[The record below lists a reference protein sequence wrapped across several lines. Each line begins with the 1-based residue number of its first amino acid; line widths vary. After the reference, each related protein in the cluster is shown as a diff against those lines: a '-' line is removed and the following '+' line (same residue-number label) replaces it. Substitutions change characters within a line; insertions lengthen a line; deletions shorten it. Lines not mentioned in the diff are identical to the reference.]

1 MKKILCGLLA
11 TIMLMSFSVSAS
23 SYTDVPVT
31 TESIE
36 VLNDLGIMKGTG
48 DNKFE
53 PDAYLTRAE
62 GTTFII
68 RLLGLEE
75 AAISAT
81 GTKVDF
87 TDVPADH
94 WATGY
99 IAIAVSEGIIA
110 GMGDGTFE
118 PDTQITYAQFVKMLV
133 AALGYNPQAAESGEW
148 PGNYLSV
155 AKDIKLT
162 TGFTIQANDPV
173 KRSDIAKLA
182 YAALTIP
189 KMEKNGVG
197 VNAVYAPGDNLILDD
212 LGLAKVKGSFNT
224 VNNGKITISTGKI
237 CIAENGK
244 YVENSIEEDESVV
257 LDVTNIT
264 DIDAYANIPCTF
276 FYDITDEENI
286 AVSVIEN
293 KNVTTFTLTSK
304 DIKNYDK
311 DTNRLYY
318 YTNKD
323 ANKTAYVKVNPD
335 SAVKYNLRDSVDV
348 SGEKFSSKLED
359 VFNKTKDYAIEL
371 KSVNN
376 DSKFDYDY
384 VAITEYTYVVVK
396 EVKEYKSKG
405 EYRINDYVFKT
416 EEENY
421 DVTFVNKDIEDIEE
435 NDILN
440 MIIVDNDDDVITK
453 ATITVEGSI
462 VEDTVR
468 YVSNNII
475 TMKSGAEYSV
485 YGAAPLAGLNAT
497 FYVSFDNKVIHW
509 NTDRLNSEY
518 EYAFVT
524 DIDFVVKKNEVK
536 SATIR
541 MLTTDGNWITAD
553 LRDSIKVDGHTK
565 KFINED
571 FVGAFGDI
579 EDEDSANPYV
589 TLNTVVAYKIDSDG
603 LVKDIKLNNDTVG
616 GERKFLVD
624 GQEASF
630 GMYSVDKNTAVFN
643 WTVDPTSAEFTEED
657 ITVSTIN
664 IFTHQEAYDIT
675 LYNYDNDED
684 YAHVIYGNFTSVIN
698 WELPW
703 VIVVEDAI
711 KTIDDDDEIVYLIKG
726 VQNGDKVEF
735 YISEEDYVED
745 IVAGDVLNFTD
756 NVYEI
761 IAENEKVIEVD
772 DYFINYVSIDDTW
785 KIKKDTKR
793 LVCGED
799 IYKVTKDTIITIYED
814 GIATEGSFSDIEED
828 TNILWR
834 FDEDNRIC
842 EMVIFVD

>member
-1 MKKILCGLLA
+1 MKKFLCGLLA
-11 TIMLMSFSVSAS
+11 VVMLMSFSVSAN

-48 DNKFE
+48 DNKFS

-62 GTTFII
+62 GTALTI

-75 AAISAT
+75 AAIAAM

-99 IAIAVSEGIIA
+99 IAIGVANGIIA
-110 GMGDGTFE
+110 GMGDGTFA
-118 PDTQITYAQFVKMLV
+118 PDVPMTYAQFVKMVV
-133 AALGYNPQAAESGEW
+133 AALGYNPQAAEAGEW
-148 PGNYLSV
+148 PSNYLTT
-155 AKDIKLT
+155 ATDIKLT
-162 TGFTIQANDPV
+162 KGFSLTANDPI
-173 KRSDIAKLA
+173 KRSDIAKIA
-182 YAALTIP
+182 YTALTIP
-189 KMEKNGVG
+189 KMEKKGAG
-197 VNAVYAPGDNLILDD
+197 VNANYLPGDTLILDD
-212 LGLAKVKGSFNT
+212 LGFAKVKGSFNA
-224 VNNGKITISTGKI
+224 VNNGKVTIATGKI

-244 YVENSIEEDESVV
+244 YVENSIEEDESVT
-257 LDVTNIT
+257 LDVTNIV

-276 FYDITDEENI
+276 FYNIADEENI
-286 AVSVIEN
+286 VVSVIEN

-304 DIKNYDK
+304 DIKNYDE

-323 ANKTAYVKVNPD
+323 ANKTAYVKVNPV
-335 SAVKYNLRDSVDV
+335 SIIKYNLNDSDLALGNVFD
-348 SGEKFSSKLED
+348 KTED
-359 VFNKTKDYAIEL
+359 YVIEL
-371 KSVNN
+371 KNVNN
-376 DSKFDYDY
+376 DSRFDYDY
-384 VAITEYTYVVVK
+384 VAITEYTYVVVE

-405 EYRINDYVFKT
+405 EYRINDYIFKT
-416 EEENY
+416 EEEDY

-440 MIIVDNDDDVITK
+440 MVIVDNDDDVITK

-468 YVSNNII
+468 YVSNDII
-475 TMKSGAEYSV
+475 TMKSGAEYGV
-485 YGAAPLAGLNAT
+485 YGTAPSVGLNAT
-497 FYVSFDNKVIHW
+497 FYISFDNKVIDW
-509 NTDRLNSEY
+509 NTDKLNSEY
-518 EYAFVT
+518 KYAFVT
-524 DIDFVVKKNEVK
+524 DIDFVIQKNKVK

-553 LRDSIKVDGHTK
+553 LRDSIKVDGVTK
-565 KFINED
+565 KFTDED
-571 FVGAFGDI
+571 FVGTFGDV

-589 TLNTVVAYKIDSDG
+589 TLNTIVAYKMDSDN
-603 LVKDIKLNNDTVG
+603 LVKDIKLSNASFTAN
-616 GERKFLVD
+616 RKFLVD
-624 GQEASF
+624 GKEATF

-657 ITVSTIN
+657 ITLSTIN

-684 YAHVIYGNFTSVIN
+684 YAHIIYGNFTSVIN

-703 VIVVEDAI
+703 VIVKEDAI
-711 KTIDDDDEIVYLIKG
+711 KTIDDDDEIVYLVKG
-726 VQNGDKVEF
+726 IQNGEDVEF
-735 YISEEDYVED
+735 YISEEDYVE
-745 IVAGDVLNFTD
+745 ITAGDVLNFTD
-756 NVYEI
+756 DVYEI
-761 IAENEKVIEVD
+761 ITVDEDEEAIEVD
-772 DYFINYVSIDDTW
+772 DYFIDCVSIDDTW
-785 KIKKDTKR
+785 VIKKDTKH
-793 LVCGED
+793 LVCGEN
-799 IYKVTKDTIITIYED
+799 IYKVTNDTIITVYED
-814 GIATEGSFSDIEED
+814 GIAVEGYFSDIEED